1 MRNLRRIPTCSECI
15 LAGDSIFKNL
25 NDDEL
30 VSLSYEKNCNLYK
43 RGDIIYHEG
52 NRMPGLFCIS
62 KGVLKLY
69 KTGIEGK
76 GQIVAFAQ
84 KGDIIGYRSVLS
96 NEVACTTAQV
106 IEEAILCFIPA
117 DVFINL
123 VKTNSKFSIKI
134 MQLACSEL
142 GNANKF
148 ITDIAQKSVRERL
161 AEVLLMLKDTF
172 NVDENN
178 VLKIL
183 LTREEIANLVGT
195 ATESVI
201 RILSEFKAEKIIE
214 LDGRRIRILDEKR
227 IVRIGNVY

>member
-1 MRNLRRIPTCSECI
+1 MGNLRRIPNCSECV
-15 LAGDSIFKNL
+15 LKGDSVFNNL
-25 NDDEL
+25 SEDEL
-30 VSLSYEKNCNLYK
+30 LMLSIEKNCNSYK
-43 RGDIIYHEG
+43 RGDIVYHEG

-62 KGVLKLY
+62 QGILKLY

-76 GQIVAFAQ
+76 GQIVSFAK

-106 IEEAILCFIPA
+106 IEESVLCFIPA

-134 MQLACSEL
+134 MRLACNEL
-142 GNANKF
+142 GTANKL

-161 AEVLLMLKDTF
+161 AEILLILKDIF
-172 NVDENN
+172 GVDENN
-178 VLKIL
+178 IL
-183 LTREEIANLVGT
+183 QISLTREEIANLVGT

-201 RILSEFKAEKIIE
+201 RLLSEFKTEKIIE
-214 LDGRRIRILDEKR
+214 LDGRRIRILDEKK
-227 IVRIGNVY
+227 IIKIGNVY

>member
-1 MRNLRRIPTCSECI
+1 MGNLRRIPNCSECI

-30 VSLSYEKNCNLYK
+30 VSLSFEKNCNLYK
-43 RGDIIYHEG
+43 RGDIVYHEG

-62 KGVLKLY
+62 KGILKLY

-76 GQIVAFAQ
+76 GQIIAFAQ

-106 IEEAILCFIPA
+106 IEDAVLCFIPA
-117 DVFINL
+117 DTFINL
-123 VKTNSKFSIKI
+123 VKNNSKFSIKI
-134 MQLACSEL
+134 MQLACNEL
-142 GNANKF
+142 GTANKL

-161 AEVLLMLKDTF
+161 AEILLILKDVF
-172 NVDENN
+172 GVDENN
-178 VLKIL
+178 IL
-183 LTREEIANLVGT
+183 QISLTREEIANLVGT

-201 RILSEFKAEKIIE
+201 RLLSEFKAEKIIE